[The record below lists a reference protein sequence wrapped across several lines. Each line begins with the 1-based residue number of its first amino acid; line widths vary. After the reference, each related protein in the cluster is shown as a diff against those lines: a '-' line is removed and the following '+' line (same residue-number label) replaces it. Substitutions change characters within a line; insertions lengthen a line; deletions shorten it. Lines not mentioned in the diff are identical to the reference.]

1 MTSKFHV
8 ACQGGQAN
16 TGAVQG
22 QSAVAPPF
30 PVELADITP
39 KNNKQRLAE
48 YQAKRKR
55 QSEAA

>member
-1 MTSKFHV
+1 MNAKFHV

-16 TGAVQG
+16 TGAVKG
-22 QSAVAPPF
+22 QSAVAPLF

-48 YQAKRKR
+48 YRAKRKR